1 MVDVPGMPYYEVTFT
16 ADGTLVSDGGLAAAG
31 AGGPDAVT
39 DLFLF
44 SHGWNNGV
52 GSAHRLYEGMFGL
65 IAGQLGDNRSRC
77 AAVGIVWPSLLFPED
92 DPHTSNAQSSGAEL
106 ATALAPAFPGKE
118 AELASLGT
126 MLDEQPQDAAQLR
139 EFHATAAG
147 LATTPAL
154 AAEDAGPE
162 AIKNAVASGQT
173 SAVFGHAAA
182 MTKDVAPAAGGGG
195 QGLGNP
201 FAVLWSGAREVLR
214 TMSYYEMKN
223 RAGVIGRK
231 GLGPLIAGLAADNPA
246 LRVHLVGHSFG
257 ARLVSY
263 ALSGLP
269 DTAVGAASPV
279 KSVALIQGAFSHFAF
294 ADPTPSKAVSA
305 GALAGK
311 LDHVDGPLI
320 ATFTSADRAVGWW
333 YPTASMLAHQNAE
346 SVSDLTYQWG
356 GMGHDGFQ
364 QSPAAE
370 TVELKPAAEPYG
382 FQGGSCYLLD
392 ANKIIR
398 ANQSPVSGAHSDIIH
413 PEVAW
418 AIVSAA
424 AL

>member
-1 MVDVPGMPYYEVTFT
+1 MVDIPGMPYYEVSFA
-16 ADGTLVSDGGLAAAG
+16 ADGTLVSDGGLSAG
-31 AGGPDAVT
+31 NTAGLT
-39 DLFLF
+39 NLFVF
-44 SHGWNNGV
+44 SHGWNNSV

-65 IAGQLGDNRSRC
+65 LAGLLGDNRSGC
-77 AAVGIVWPSLLFPED
+77 AAVGVVWPSLLFPED
-92 DPHTSNAQSSGAEL
+92 DPHTPSAPSTGAQL

-118 AELASLGT
+118 AALASLGT
-126 MLDEQPQDAAQLR
+126 MLDEQPQDAGQLR
-139 EFHATAAG
+139 AFHATAAG
-147 LATTPAL
+147 LVTTPAL
-154 AAEDAGPE
+154 AAEDEGPE
-162 AIKNAVASGQT
+162 AIRAAVATGQT

-182 MTKDVAPAAGGGG
+182 MTKDSAAPGAGGSG

-201 FAVLWSGAREVLR
+201 FTMLWSGAREVLR
-214 TMSYYEMKN
+214 SMSYYEMKN
-223 RAGVIGRK
+223 RAGVVGRK
-231 GLGPLIAGLAADNPA
+231 GLGPLIGRLAADNPA

-279 KSVALIQGAFSHFAF
+279 KSIALIQGAFSHFAF
-294 ADPTPSKAVSA
+294 ADPTPCKAVSA
-305 GALAGK
+305 GALAGA
-311 LDHVDGPLI
+311 VGRVGGPLI

-333 YPTASMLAHQNAE
+333 YP
-346 SVSDLTYQWG
+346 TYQWG

-370 TVELKPAAEPYG
+370 TVELKPAGETYA
-382 FQGGSCYLLD
+382 FQDGSFYLLD

-398 ANQSPVSGAHSDIIH
+398 ADQSPVSGAHSDIVH

-418 AIVSAA
+418 AILSAA
-424 AL
+424 AV